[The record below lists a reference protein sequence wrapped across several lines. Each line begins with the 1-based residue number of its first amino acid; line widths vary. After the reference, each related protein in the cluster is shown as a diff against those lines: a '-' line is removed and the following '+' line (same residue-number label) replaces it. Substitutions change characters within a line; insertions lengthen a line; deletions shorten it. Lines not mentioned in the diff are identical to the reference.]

1 MGSHSSFIP
10 LETAPLRTNIQFH
23 HGLQQEMVSASRNY
37 GRAATQNVWPTDS
50 RLVLVALSFERC
62 LSLLPAIL
70 ASFAIM
76 TSFLF
81 SFWCESIKFAALESS
96 EDLPDI
102 QAGVWYVRDTER
114 QEIAGKYVVREVCV
128 DYPSGT
134 DLDSEWRTVRAFS
147 IITGVIGGILAF
159 VLWISP
165 CLYFLDDSRWRSV
178 ALLLIV
184 VMTLFQ
190 GLTFLLFR
198 SVACTDSPILDALGA
213 TALYDDECE
222 WDSGSTANVF
232 STVLWFCTGIAMLAL
247 GAPQRPE
254 RPPTETQ
261 TVTYQQTE
269 NPEGGTTVVQ
279 VNVVK
284 GTVVPK
290 EDSMSPAVLSEESLS
305 PAVVE

>member
-1 MGSHSSFIP
+1 MGSHSSFVPI
-10 LETAPLRTNIQFH
+10 ETAPYYHSI
-23 HGLQQEMVSASRNY
+23 SPWASTRN
-37 GRAATQNVWPTDS
+37 GKCEPQLWESCNAKCGALTA
-50 RLVLVALSFERC
+50 VLFSSLYLLRC
-62 LSLLPAIL
+62 LGLLPAVL

-81 SFWCESIKFAALESS
+81 SFWCESIKFTALVSS

-147 IITGVIGGILAF
+147 IITGVIGGILTF
-159 VLWISP
+159 VLWLSP
-165 CLYFLDDSRWRSV
+165 CLYFLSDSTWRSV
-178 ALLLIV
+178 ALLFIV

-190 GLTFLLFR
+190 GITFLLFR

-269 NPEGGTTVVQ
+269 NPQGGTTVVQ

-290 EDSMSPAVLSEESLS
+290 EDMSPAVLSEESMS